1 MEPLFK
7 VGDRV
12 RIVKRRLPSYSYK
25 YVFSDEM
32 AKLEGNIYTI
42 SSITEKD
49 NTLYLPIHDDDCKYE
64 LSEYPARC
72 FTWSSGM
79 FEAVNKAG
87 VTEDNSN
94 TIKLK
99 KLCRIKLKFTL

>member
-7 VGDRV
+7 VGDKV
-12 RIVKRRLPSYSYK
+12 RIVERRLPSYSYK
-25 YVFSDEM
+25 YGFSDEM
-32 AKLEGNIYTI
+32 ARLEGNIYTI

-49 NTLYLPIHDDDCKYE
+49 NTLYLPIHDDDCRYK
-64 LSEYPARC
+64 LSEYPARY

-79 FEAVNKAG
+79 FEAVHKAD
-87 VTEDNSN
+87 VPEDHSN

>member
-1 MEPLFK
+1 MEPLFE

-12 RIVKRRLPSYSYK
+12 RIVKRRLPSNAYK
-25 YVFSDEM
+25 YGFSDEM

-42 SSITEKD
+42 LSIIEKD
-49 NTLYLPIHDDDCKYE
+49 NTLYLPIHDDDCRYK
-64 LSEYPARC
+64 LLEYPASC
-72 FTWSSGM
+72 FIWSSGM
-79 FEAVNKAG
+79 FEAVHKAG

-99 KLCRIKLKFTL
+99 KTL